1 MHILYLVNEEN
12 SGPGVLQEAA
22 EAEGATSDLIYTLEE
37 TDFVSGVARAIPE
50 AHENYDAL
58 VVMGGIMGVYQ
69 EDEYPFIDKARKLML
84 SFHEAGKPVMGVCL
98 GAQLMASAFG
108 ARVYKMGFE
117 EWGFLP
123 QTWEAAA
130 KDDPLLNDATPELP
144 IMQWHGD
151 TFDMPNGAV
160 RLATREGCPNQAF
173 RMGDKSYAFQFH
185 LEMTKEGID
194 LWMKLRAKEKD
205 APLDAMRAA
214 AHLDALPGAQA
225 FAKEVMRRW
234 MRLA

>member
-12 SGPGVLQEAA
+12 SGPGVLQETA

-37 TDFVSGVARAIPE
+37 RDFMSGVARTIPE
-50 AHENYDAL
+50 VHDNYDAL

-69 EDEYPFIDKARKLML
+69 ESEYPFIDKARKLML
-84 SFHEAGKPVMGVCL
+84 SFHEADKPVMGVCL

-123 QTWEAAA
+123 QTWEGSA
-130 KDDPLLNDATPELP
+130 KDDPLLHDATPELGV
-144 IMQWHGD
+144 MQWHGD
-151 TFDMPNGAV
+151 TFDLPEGAV
-160 RLATREGCPNQAF
+160 RLSTREACPNQAF
-173 RMGDKSYAFQFH
+173 RVGDKSYGFQFH
-185 LEMTKEGID
+185 LEMTEEGID

-205 APLDAMRAA
+205 APVDAMRAA
-214 AHLDALPGAQA
+214 ANLEALPGAQG
-225 FAKEVMRRW
+225 FAREVMRRW
-234 MRLA
+234 MRL